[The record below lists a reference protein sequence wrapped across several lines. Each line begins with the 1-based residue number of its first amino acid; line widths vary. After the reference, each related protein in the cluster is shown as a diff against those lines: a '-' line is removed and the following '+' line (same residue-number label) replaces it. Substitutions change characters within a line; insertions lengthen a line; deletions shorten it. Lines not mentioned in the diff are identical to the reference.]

1 MWCDSLPPTRVY
13 GLGQQ
18 AASMLAA
25 YSHATS
31 VLDSISTIHS
41 MHGAITQSKP
51 PLRVRSRLRQGQQT
65 YLTTPGHLYMQRMA
79 ASAQPLYLRP
89 VGHLAKHWAVHQCS
103 TLLITL
109 SLPLSTAAQGFQ
121 PGPLHRIAQGAHQ
134 EAAGLAKQV
143 ATLQQAIELMQRSGT
158 TTTSSDTSVH
168 SIMEVD

>member
-65 YLTTPGHLYMQRMA
+65 YITTPGHLYMRRMA
-79 ASAQPLYLRP
+79 ASA
-89 VGHLAKHWAVHQCS
+89 
-103 TLLITL
+103 
-109 SLPLSTAAQGFQ
+109 
-121 PGPLHRIAQGAHQ
+121 
-134 EAAGLAKQV
+134 
-143 ATLQQAIELMQRSGT
+143 
-158 TTTSSDTSVH
+158 
-168 SIMEVD
+168 